1 MSGNNPEIKIGADLS
16 GVDKE
21 VVDLGAKIDDA
32 AKPREVVLDTT
43 GAEKAIDKLGEAGKQ
58 VDKQLS
64 LPAAVTA
71 QKKLNDELAKTVKM
85 QGQLASIGVKRTR
98 EQVAN
103 ARTEYDAWRQS
114 GARGTRR
121 LPGTLDEYLDG
132 GWRKAALSE
141 TEAKRMRAQ
150 VLGAIGLG
158 DGRPGSPGGGA
169 PGSAAGFAARALA
182 MTGRGVAGQ
191 LLPSPGLGGRIF
203 GQGIAEASGAGG
215 FTSAAGLGRLALG
228 GVIGAAAF
236 GAMKLVGAVAGK
248 VGAAQEEG
256 QSRSDLIRSV
266 GGTADEF
273 DRLRESASAL
283 GRGLDVTTGE
293 ATGLSRAYAA
303 ASGIGQSDRGRL
315 FDETGRAGGFARL
328 MGLDVGSTVSQFAEL
343 RRTGQDSPDKLGRS
357 IADAI
362 SKRGDFGRLSE
373 VLGNLTAYSSQV
385 AGGSLTR
392 ANTDNVLDVAA
403 RLAQLRLPGLGT
415 AEGIGR
421 MAAMDAGFRGGAG
434 GESGDMLLL
443 SSMMRRGMPATGYDV
458 QSVREA
464 GLMAN
469 VRDVFGENSPA
480 YRAAAA
486 RGDTRE
492 MDRLGRM
499 SSAAGN
505 GTVFDSVY
513 GGLQARYGGNTQQL
527 ASALQAM
534 GAPSRGDAYAL
545 MAAMRGRGTAG
556 VLEQLK
562 GLGVD
567 TTGINVGQMA
577 QAAGVLSA
585 GHADLVQRRAD
596 MLARTGADALTDQQR
611 SAIAAAGDDDEKLR
625 KVLAPI
631 AAKETIKT
639 EGEKTRDS
647 LAAIDNAVTTLASK
661 LIPIMEGV
669 REAVVRTAQF
679 FKVIDQ
685 DKADELMGVSPV
697 VKLQRQS
704 ADLSKQIESAK
715 VGRRVDV
722 GGKPMFLPPDA
733 GVVEGLTKQKA
744 AIDAQIGVEQR
755 AEFVRDHP
763 DSPEAAAQRARDEK
777 VDRSNADLTNSP
789 SALDPLFRAAS
800 IGKPFSWRELKL
812 LATRE
817 STLNPNAKHDNANG
831 TTDYGLMGIN
841 GSNLDALGLT
851 PETAMNPVDNIR
863 AGAAIYAEM
872 LKRAGGDRRAAA
884 RMYNGGPYTRSAAAD
899 AYGDA
904 FAREVPMLAP
914 DTLPDAKVAPGA
926 GAAPAAAG
934 PALPSYHELTVT
946 VKDSKGNQ
954 LAPSKT
960 IPLAGSGTP
969 KAAGLY
975 QIDADGGI
983 VR

>member
-43 GAEKAIDKLGEAGKQ
+43 GAEKAIDKLGETGKQ

-64 LPAAVTA
+64 LPAATTA
-71 QKKLNDELAKTVKM
+71 QKKLNDELAKAVKL
-85 QGQLASIGVKRTR
+85 QGQLASIGVKRSR
-98 EQVAN
+98 DQVTA
-103 ARTEYDAWRQS
+103 ASKEYDSWRKS

-121 LPGTLDEYLDG
+121 LPGTLDEYLEG

-158 DGRPGSPGGGA
+158 TGPGGTA
-169 PGSAAGFAARALA
+169 PPSSAAGFAARALA

-203 GQGIAEASGAGG
+203 GQGVAEASGAGG

-228 GVIGAAAF
+228 GVIGAVAF

-248 VGAAQEEG
+248 VGAAQDEG

-293 ATGLSRAYAA
+293 ATGLARAYAS
-303 ASGIGQSDRGRL
+303 ASGIGQSDRGRI

-415 AEGIGR
+415 AEGVGR

-434 GESGDMLLL
+434 GESGDMLIL
-443 SSMMRRGMPATGYDV
+443 SSMMRRGMPATGYDIK
-458 QSVREA
+458 SVREA

-492 MDRLGRM
+492 MERLGRM
-499 SSAAGN
+499 SSSAGG

-562 GLGVD
+562 GLGID

-585 GHADLVQRRAD
+585 GHEDLLQRRND

-611 SAIAAAGDDDEKLR
+611 TAIAAAGDDDDKLR
-625 KVLAPI
+625 RALAPI
-631 AAKETIKT
+631 AARETIKT

-704 ADLSKQIESAK
+704 ADLSKQIDQAK

-744 AIDAQIGVEQR
+744 AIDAQIGAEQR

-763 DSPEAAAQRARDEK
+763 DSPEAAAQRARDDK
-777 VDRSNADLTNSP
+777 VDRSNADLANSP
-789 SALDPLFRAAS
+789 SALDPLFQAAA

-841 GSNLDALGLT
+841 GSNLGSLGLT

-863 AGAAIYAEM
+863 AGAAIYSEL

-884 RMYNGGPYTRSAAAD
+884 RMYNGGPNTRSAAAE

-914 DTLPDAKVAPGA
+914 DTLPSAKVAPG
-926 GAAPAAAG
+926 GAAAAPSA

-960 IPLAGSGTP
+960 IPLASSGTP